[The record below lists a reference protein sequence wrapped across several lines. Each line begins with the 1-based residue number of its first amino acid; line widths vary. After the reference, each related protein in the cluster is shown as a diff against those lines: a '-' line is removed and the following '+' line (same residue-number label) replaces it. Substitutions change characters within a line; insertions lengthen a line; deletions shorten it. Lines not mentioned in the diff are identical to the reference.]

1 MKPPAP
7 PNLLPRFFFIFYRV
21 RTPVL
26 GYNSLLW
33 QNFPINIGKHYKSLC
48 SGFFCFFFMT
58 MISVVVLIFR
68 IHETCTHCNGKR
80 LYKADLTRS
89 LDCTA
94 KVKASLCHGLQGTVD
109 VGFAGMKEMRLEGNR

>member
-1 MKPPAP
+1 
-7 PNLLPRFFFIFYRV
+7 
-21 RTPVL
+21 
-26 GYNSLLW
+26 
-33 QNFPINIGKHYKSLC
+33 
-48 SGFFCFFFMT
+48 

-68 IHETCTHCNGKR
+68 IHETCTHCKR

-109 VGFAGMKEMRLEGNR
+109 VGFAGMKEMRLEGLAESVVRRKSRRWLGTTAGHGTRQECD